1 MRNRTDLRLH
11 LALIFVQVTFGALHV
26 FGKGVLHSI
35 EPLAVAST
43 RILVSV
49 PLLLALALRVERKI
63 PSLADLAR
71 LAGLGFLG
79 VFCNQLFY
87 ILGLERTTATNAG
100 ILMLSIPVFVALIAG
115 MGGMER
121 LTGAGASG
129 VALAVAGAFA
139 MMDWGRA
146 DFTGGTIQGNALL
159 LVNCLA
165 YAFYLVLQ
173 RPMLERLHPLTVVAW
188 AFLFGGAGVLA
199 VSLPAFL
206 RMDVAA
212 VPPLAWLGLAYIAV
226 IPSGVNYA
234 LNTWALRRSS
244 AALVATYTTL
254 QPIAAALLAA
264 LILKERPSWQEAAG
278 FALITAGLWLV
289 SGQRKAKSEMRI
301 AN

>member
-1 MRNRTDLRLH
+1 MRSRPDLRLH

-26 FGKGVLHSI
+26 FGKGVLHHM
-35 EPLAVAST
+35 PALAVAST

-49 PLLLALALRVERKI
+49 PLLFALALRVERRV
-63 PSLADLAR
+63 PSRPDLLR

-115 MGGMER
+115 MGGLER
-121 LTGAGASG
+121 LTGKKSAG
-129 VALAVAGAFA
+129 VALSVAGAFA
-139 MMDWGRA
+139 LMDWAHA
-146 DFTGGTIQGNALL
+146 DFTGGTMQGNALL

-188 AFLFGGAGVLA
+188 AFLFGGAGVLV
-199 VSLPAFL
+199 VSLPTFL
-206 RMDVAA
+206 RMDAA
-212 VPPLAWLGLAYIAV
+212 VVPPLAWLGLAYIAI

-234 LNTWALRRSS
+234 LNTWALRRST
-244 AALVATYTTL
+244 ADLVATYTTL
-254 QPIAAALLAA
+254 QPLAAALLAV
-264 LILKERPSWQEAAG
+264 LFLQERPSWREGAG

-289 SGQRKAKSEMRI
+289 SGARRGGRGD
-301 AN
+301 